1 MLAENKLIVRRFFE
15 ELFNDYN
22 LAAADEIV
30 SKNYINHNA
39 APTEEPGRQGL
50 KNFVMYSHS
59 GLKDIHFT
67 IDDMIAEGDQVATRW
82 TCTAIHHGE
91 FAGVP
96 ATGRR
101 VTISALNIHRVVDS
115 QIAEGWLQW
124 DIMGYLQQVGAM
136 PA

>member
-1 MLAENKLIVRRFFE
+1 MLAENKMVVRRFFE
-15 ELFNDYN
+15 EIFNHYN
-22 LAAADEIV
+22 LAAADELV
-30 SKNYINHNA
+30 GENYINHNA

-50 KNFVMYSHS
+50 KNFVMYAHS

-67 IDDMIAEGDQVATRW
+67 VDDMIAEGDQVATRW
-82 TCTAIHHGE
+82 TCTAIHTGE

-101 VTISALNIHRVVDS
+101 VTISALNIHRVVDG

-124 DIMGYLQQVGAM
+124 DIIGYLQQVGAM